1 MGTQMY
7 SMFTRVLTDVE
18 RRQIAKY
25 LKQDGEKHV
34 YVRKIVYGA
43 RKHLPQIRTDIE
55 LLENLLRTYE
65 REKPR

>member
-7 SMFTRVLTDVE
+7 FMFTRVLTDVE
-18 RRQIAKY
+18 RRHIAKY
-25 LKQDGEKHV
+25 LKQNGKKQV

-43 RKHLPQIRTDIE
+43 RKHLPQIRADIE
-55 LLENLLRTYE
+55 LLENLLKTYE